1 MMAICAGME
10 QTETQWEDLLR
21 SSELR
26 ISKIWSASQDAES
39 IIEAVLE

>member
-1 MMAICAGME
+1 MMTLCAGME
-10 QTETQWEDLLR
+10 RSRAQWEKLLK
-21 SSELR
+21 SSGLK